1 MFSIFHES
9 QSLIP
14 ETISRKR
21 KKFHQCKSVSY
32 IQVAQKLVFTPGQ
45 KFFFHLLLLLLL
57 LLFLLPLSLLF
68 CFLKASVSRFISF
81 SFPPSHVLPSLSSS
95 ALCSSSS
102 HRETMRRSS
111 HQVAPFSLTWKHLG
125 ARRRRRRR
133 RLRRVAEAALTS
145 FFLSFISPAFFFFLF
160 LFRTKFDVHTCGVT
174 SGDAFMFCLYV
185 TLLVNHTLQ
194 RNEKTASK
202 TKCR

>member
-1 MFSIFHES
+1 MFGIFHAK
-9 QSLIP
+9 QSLFDSGDKKGKSFINANQFP
-14 ETISRKR
+14 TFKSRKSSSS
-21 KKFHQCKSVSY
+21 HLAKS
-32 IQVAQKLVFTPGQ
+32 
-45 KFFFHLLLLLLL
+45 FFPPPPPPSPF
-57 LLFLLPLSLLF
+57 PLSLLF

-133 RLRRVAEAALTS
+133 RLRRFAEAALTS

-160 LFRTKFDVHTCGVT
+160 LFRTKFDVHTCGVRR
-174 SGDAFMFCLYV
+174 GDASKMRSMFYIRYV
-185 TLLVNHTLQ
+185 TCLP
-194 RNEKTASK
+194 
-202 TKCR
+202 